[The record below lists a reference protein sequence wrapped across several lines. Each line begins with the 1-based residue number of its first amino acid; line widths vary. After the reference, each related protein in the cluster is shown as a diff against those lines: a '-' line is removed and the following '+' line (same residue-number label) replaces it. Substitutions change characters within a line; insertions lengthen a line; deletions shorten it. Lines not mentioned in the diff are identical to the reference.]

1 MNRFCPPPPQ
11 QQPTLSYSSVFIL
24 LLTMDSFAQLLYT
37 VVAPDLKWTKMLMDV
52 KKLIQPIQ
60 TTTVYFTFLKDL
72 LMVCYA
78 LLQGDE
84 GWL

>member
-1 MNRFCPPPPQ
+1 MSNK
-11 QQPTLSYSSVFIL
+11 LDYKV
-24 LLTMDSFAQLLYT
+24 
-37 VVAPDLKWTKMLMDV
+37 DLKWTKMLMDV

-60 TTTVYFTFLKDL
+60 TTTFYFTFLKDL